1 MKILTTNQPNQRNY
15 IEGRESTWMT
25 NQQKKE
31 AIQSKQLNIF
41 FLYKLCIKDL
51 IEIRTRKF

>member
-41 FLYKLCIKDL
+41 FYISCALKI
-51 IEIRTRKF
+51 